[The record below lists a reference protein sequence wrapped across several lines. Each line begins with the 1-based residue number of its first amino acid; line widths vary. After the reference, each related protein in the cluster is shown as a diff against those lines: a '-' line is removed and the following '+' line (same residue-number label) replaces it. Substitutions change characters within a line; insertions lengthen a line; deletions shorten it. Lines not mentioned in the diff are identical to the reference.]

1 MKSGEFN
8 NIDELLKEL
17 NLIPGTRLSIGG
29 ETDYFECCHFDIKPD
44 INYFPFKEGWIT
56 DINVYFGE
64 NDNGDSIVINDFSIN
79 LKIKNCGFNYPS
91 MIVNKSWF
99 DKNVSKIH
107 IWSCKG

>member
-1 MKSGEFN
+1 MKREEFN

-29 ETDYFECCHFDIKPD
+29 ETDYFDCCHFDIKPD

-79 LKIKNCGFNYPS
+79 LKIESCGINYPS
-91 MIVNKSWF
+91 MIVKKSWF

-107 IWSCKG
+107 IWSYKD